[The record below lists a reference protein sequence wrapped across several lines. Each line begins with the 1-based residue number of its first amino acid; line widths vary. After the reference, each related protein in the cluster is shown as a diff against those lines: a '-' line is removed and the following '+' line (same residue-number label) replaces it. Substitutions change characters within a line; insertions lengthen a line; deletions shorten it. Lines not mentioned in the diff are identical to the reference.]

1 MKKIAFSG
9 FMLSLLMATGAAVAA
24 GNATLTS
31 QDYVDKGL
39 RTLYGVIDAAKANKT
54 DLDDKAD
61 ADDLEELAGTVDD
74 LSTAVESKADASDV
88 YTKAEADETF
98 LTTASIAGKANASD
112 VYTKTEADETF
123 LTTASI
129 AGKANASDVYTKAE
143 ADETFLTTASIA
155 GKANASDVYT
165 KTEADETFLT
175 PPEIEENE
183 DKMFLYTSDGW
194 SEITVKDTFP
204 DSYNFGG

>member
-24 GNATLTS
+24 SNATLTT

-129 AGKANASDVYTKAE
+129 AGKANASDVYTIEE
-143 ADETFLTTASIA
+143 ADE
-155 GKANASDVYT
+155 K
-165 KTEADETFLT
+165 FLT